1 GGGEVVVAASQVE
14 KPDQIKGGGEEV
26 IGRIGG
32 RAPPAGA
39 LRTKTA
45 PGAYRLRVRIALPQ
59 VPGPVTPAGPLGV
72 MVLVKE
78 NPVSGWMVA
87 VVSDA
92 TSGFSV

>member
-1 GGGEVVVAASQVE
+1 M
-14 KPDQIKGGGEEV
+14 
-26 IGRIGG
+26 
-32 RAPPAGA
+32 
-39 LRTKTA
+39 
-45 PGAYRLRVRIALPQ
+45 RVRIALPQ